1 MSAHQPDHALGHEF
15 HEELRPAPAPVE
27 HLNLNM
33 LARVPV
39 TISAD
44 IGSCRLLVREIL
56 DLKRGSILPLDK
68 LAGEMADVF
77 INSVPFAKGEVVV
90 IGDMLHIRIAE
101 VMGATESLD
110 GANHG

>member
-1 MSAHQPDHALGHEF
+1 MSAQFSSQAQGHGF
-15 HEELRPAPAPVE
+15 NEELRPAPAPLE
-27 HLNLNM
+27 HLNLDM
-33 LARVPV
+33 LAQVPV

-77 INSVPFAKGEVVV
+77 INGMPFAKGEVVV
-90 IGDMLHIRIAE
+90 LGDALNIRIAE
-101 VMGATESLD
+101 VMGASDTLD
-110 GANHG
+110 GMNHG